1 MSALIPGVVCFCSY
15 LFEIVLQGLVLVG
28 LILDDL
34 VEMVDLVAGAAA
46 LVNKLQLASLKL
58 SIHLREKEKG
68 REREKEIIML
78 S

>member
-68 REREKEIIML
+68 REKKKGGRE
-78 S
+78 

>member
-68 REREKEIIML
+68 REREKKRER
-78 S
+78 

>member
-58 SIHLREKEKG
+58 SIYLREKEKG
-68 REREKEIIML
+68 REKKKGGRE
-78 S
+78 